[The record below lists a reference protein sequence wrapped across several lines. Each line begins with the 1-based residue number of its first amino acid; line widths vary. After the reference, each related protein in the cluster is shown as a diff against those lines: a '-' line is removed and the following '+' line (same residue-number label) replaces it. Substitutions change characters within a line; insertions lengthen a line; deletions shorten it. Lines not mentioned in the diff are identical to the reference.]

1 MIIDFR
7 STGDQAAFAA
17 AYYVDLVRLPCCTL
31 DVGTHVPVDST
42 TGSIHVLVRVC
53 S

>member
-17 AYYVDLVRLPCCTL
+17 ARLPCTL
-31 DVGTHVPVDST
+31 DVGTHLEYRYMHEFVDLASY
-42 TGSIHVLVRVC
+42 V
-53 S
+53 